1 MSTCNAAYIQDS
13 PKISSLSPAK
23 RRVAYA
29 VSFEAIGVVAS
40 TIFLFMIGK
49 EASHALGFAVVST
62 IVALIWNMAYNFA
75 FEKFEKKIHV
85 THRPMWMRGLHILG
99 FQIGM
104 TAAMVPVAMTIFSV
118 GVFDA
123 LIIQSSM
130 IIFFVIYG
138 ALFTYVFDKV
148 IGLPQR

>member
-1 MSTCNAAYIQDS
+1 MSTCTTTYTPDS

-23 RRVAYA
+23 RRVVFA
-29 VSFEAIGVVAS
+29 VSFETIGVVAS
-40 TIFLFMIGK
+40 TIFLALMGK
-49 EASHALGFAVVST
+49 ESSHALGFAVAST
-62 IVALIWNMAYNFA
+62 LVALVWNMTYNFA
-75 FEKFEKKIHV
+75 FEKFEKKINV
-85 THRPMWMRGLHILG
+85 THRPLWMRALHIVG

-118 GVFDA
+118 GILDA